1 MTNMQI
7 TGALHVVKMFCEGC
21 RDEYEIRT
29 PKHYN
34 EVVNRI
40 LKFADE
46 HKNCLDFEKAL
57 RETQEGKAAE

>member
-1 MTNMQI
+1 MTSMQVN
-7 TGALHVVKMFCEGC
+7 GGPYGVKLFCPDC

-29 PKHYN
+29 PKGHN

-46 HKNCLDFEKAL
+46 HRNCLDFQRAL
-57 RETQEGKAAE
+57 RETQERK